1 MTSSD
6 SSTSVHSV
14 QPLWVQALLAA
25 VEPKMRAALPVEEK
39 LPPRVVLES
48 LPMGLCLENWRENQL
63 VCLNQHALGFWGA
76 YLGGKSFGLSLV
88 AERIYGSDRQ
98 RYQELRQHLLS
109 QDQPARVILRMR
121 SASNDW
127 RWMSCWLSVV
137 ERTAAGLPD
146 RVLWCLQDITEEKQ
160 QEENFKTALY
170 HDPLT
175 GLYNRMY
182 YETELARLRGGREY
196 PVGVIMIDVDS
207 LKQVNDSLGHQ
218 AGDNLLQQV
227 GQVLR
232 QAFRQ
237 GDVVARIGGDEF
249 AVLLPRSDERVVQ
262 AAIER
267 VHADIAKA
275 NASQQKSSLGKASL
289 SKASLQVSIGACV
302 AENSQTLGNAL
313 QLADQRMYHEKR
325 RRKLGM
331 A

>member
-1 MTSSD
+1 
-6 SSTSVHSV
+6 
-14 QPLWVQALLAA
+14 
-25 VEPKMRAALPVEEK
+25 
-39 LPPRVVLES
+39 
-48 LPMGLCLENWRENQL
+48 
-63 VCLNQHALGFWGA
+63 
-76 YLGGKSFGLSLV
+76 
-88 AERIYGSDRQ
+88 
-98 RYQELRQHLLS
+98 
-109 QDQPARVILRMR
+109 
-121 SASNDW
+121 
-127 RWMSCWLSVV
+127 
-137 ERTAAGLPD
+137 
-146 RVLWCLQDITEEKQ
+146 
-160 QEENFKTALY
+160 
-170 HDPLT
+170 
-175 GLYNRMY
+175 MY